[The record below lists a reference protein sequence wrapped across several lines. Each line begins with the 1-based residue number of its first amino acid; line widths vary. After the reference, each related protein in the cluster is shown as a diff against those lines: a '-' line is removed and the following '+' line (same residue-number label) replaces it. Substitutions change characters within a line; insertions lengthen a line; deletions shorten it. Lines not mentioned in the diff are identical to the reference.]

1 MNNKILYSM
10 LLLVTTFFWGVT
22 FPLIKVSLEYI
33 SPLPFL
39 AFRFIVAA
47 GILIPIA
54 IRKKSDLI
62 KKENIIYGFWAGFY
76 LMIGYVLQTIGLDYT
91 SAAASGLITGL
102 YVVILPLVSVIYL
115 KMRVGRVVIFSSI
128 LAFSGL
134 VIMSAGSFGGRLA
147 WLGDLLTFLCAIAY
161 AFQLAYLSKHSY
173 KIDTYVFSFY
183 QLLIVGIFSFALI
196 PFIPDEMIRLNAIV
210 LFSIIFTA
218 IFAST
223 LAIFIMTRALAYVEP
238 AFAGIIFVGEP
249 IFAAISSVLFIG
261 EKLSVYTV
269 TGGTIM
275 VIAIFIVTGSKYI
288 SERQKQLA
296 PHS

>member
-1 MNNKILYSM
+1 MNNKLLYSL

-39 AFRFIVAA
+39 AFRFSVAA
-47 GILIPIA
+47 AILIPIV

-62 KKENIIYGFWAGFY
+62 KKGNIIYGFWAGFY

-102 YVVILPLVSVIYL
+102 YVVILPLLSVVYM
-115 KMRVGRVVIFSSI
+115 KVRVGRLVVFSSI

-134 VIMSAGSFGGRLA
+134 IIMSVGSFSGKLA
-147 WLGDLLTFLCAIAY
+147 WVGDLLTFLCALAY

-196 PFIPDEMIRLNAIV
+196 PFMPDEMIRFNSIV
-210 LFSIIFTA
+210 IFSIVFTA

-223 LAIFIMTRALAYVEP
+223 LAIFIMTRALSYVEP

-261 EKLSVYTV
+261 EKLSVYTI

-275 VIAIFIVTGSKYI
+275 VIAILIVTGSKYI
-288 SERQKQLA
+288 TERHNQVI